1 MDVLAGRPACSR
13 ATRRNG
19 RGMGALC
26 RGHGAAHGRR
36 VRRRRTLSGPGFP
49 RRGREA
55 RLGAPP
61 VQAQD
66 TGTVRGTVTLV
77 ENDDPVDGA
86 VVLVL
91 GAGAF
96 TFTDEGTFE
105 ITNVPV
111 GSYVVTAQREH
122 LTTDRQTVTVC
133 TWTSAPALRW
143 WPTSPTRIACRRSRS
158 STTSARTWGTS
169 RSAACRHAFLADAL
183 LRQVV
188 LRLPAYPERGVAP
201 TDAFQRQC
209 HRWRDA
215 GPPVERDPR
224 PG

>member
-1 MDVLAGRPACSR
+1 MDVLAAGRPARSR
-13 ATRRNG
+13 TARRNG

-55 RLGAPP
+55 PLGAPP

-105 ITNVPV
+105 ITSVPV

-133 TWTSAPALRW
+133 TWTSAPAPGARPGVHRAQPDERALSEPHVVHQGSGPGDGPRGSGGLLATVLLIPPAPYW
-143 WPTSPTRIACRRSRS
+143 CAGLQAGIRPLVRRSRLN
-158 STTSARTWGTS
+158 AIRVP
-169 RSAACRHAFLADAL
+169 AK
-183 LRQVV
+183 
-188 LRLPAYPERGVAP
+188 LPS
-201 TDAFQRQC
+201 
-209 HRWRDA
+209 
-215 GPPVERDPR
+215 
-224 PG
+224 